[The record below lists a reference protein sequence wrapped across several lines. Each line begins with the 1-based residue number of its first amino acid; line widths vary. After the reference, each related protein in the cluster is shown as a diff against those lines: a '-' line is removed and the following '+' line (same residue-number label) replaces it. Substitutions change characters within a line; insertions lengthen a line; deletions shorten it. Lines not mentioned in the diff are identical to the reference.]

1 MELWREWATLN
12 AQRPSFVPISTM
24 AGLETG
30 VTSLL
35 IALGMIPIVGVAAL
49 FLIRSMID
57 GDLDVVQGI
66 AAFAVLFLLM
76 AIAIWQP
83 VPIASGAVFVILL
96 SLMAF
101 FPYAVSQME
110 RIEMQEIDTDALDAA
125 YRNVHDRPDNVVA
138 RFRLAQAL
146 HDHGLPGHAILLAE
160 STLDTISTVID
171 PVQNR
176 SSRHLY
182 RSEEQSAKQWRRE
195 LRDDRVFSSLKCP
208 SCGHLNPPTAIAC
221 EQCQKPYLLELAR
234 KLKPRARFLGKLVL
248 AWAAIALFLV
258 AAALL
263 GSSLSG
269 VMAMLSI
276 LLALGCV
283 GGLIY
288 WLFKPRNILA

>member
-1 MELWREWATLN
+1 MPDLT
-12 AQRPSFVPISTM
+12 
-24 AGLETG
+24 AGVSG
-30 VTSLL
+30 LL
-35 IALGMIPIVGVAAL
+35 IALAMAPIA
-49 FLIRSMID
+49 
-57 GDLDVVQGI
+57 GI
-66 AAFAVLFLLM
+66 AVLFLVRYMIDGELDIVPGFGGIGVIVLM
-76 AIAIWQP
+76 MVIAIWQP

-101 FPYAVSQME
+101 FPYALSQLE

-176 SSRHLY
+176 SSRYLY

-234 KLKPRARFLGKLVL
+234 KLKPRARFLGKLVV

-263 GSSLSG
+263 GNSLSG